1 MDDADLKLQDGNEDQ
16 AQEQLDEQTQE
27 SKVFDAE
34 YVKKLR
40 AEAARYRKERN
51 ELEARVKAFEQER
64 MTKEEQAAQKL
75 KELEEREKALTERMR
90 SSNLRAAIMTAGAGK
105 LASVDAAMKLLDAS
119 TIEFDEDNNPVGVE
133 AAVAQLLK
141 DYPFLGVQ
149 MPPSGEKTNPERGGR
164 NALTLDDIKRMSPS
178 EINAR
183 WEEVSAVM
191 SKK

>member
-1 MDDADLKLQDGNEDQ
+1 MDDANLQMQNANEDQ
-16 AQEQLDEQTQE
+16 VQEQFDEQTQE
-27 SKVFDAE
+27 PKTFDTE

-51 ELEARVKAFEQER
+51 ELEAKVKAFEQER

-105 LASVDAAMKLLDAS
+105 LASVDAAMKLLDAN

-133 AAVAQLLK
+133 AAVAKLLK
-141 DYPFLGVQ
+141 EYPFLGVQ
-149 MPPSGEKTNPERGGR
+149 MPPSGDKTNPERGGR